1 MSPRKK
7 ERLGFLKK
15 DLKNNPRIRL
25 AKEKN
30 KNKLIVVGFIIT
42 ATLILGLIGYAIL
55 YATVLKDNIP
65 VAKIDGQEID
75 NSYYE
80 ARVRLERINYINSF
94 YDIYS
99 KYQVVAEDPT
109 LAENYQQQL
118 QQIATTLTNVEL
130 IGESI
135 LNF

>member
-55 YATVLKDNIP
+55 YATVLKDRKLITAIMKP
-65 VAKIDGQEID
+65 ASDW
-75 NSYYE
+75 
-80 ARVRLERINYINSF
+80 
-94 YDIYS
+94 
-99 KYQVVAEDPT
+99 
-109 LAENYQQQL
+109 
-118 QQIATTLTNVEL
+118 NVL
-130 IGESI
+130 II
-135 LNF
+135 